1 MAPLLNAKA
10 WFKRRRNKSR
20 NGNKNNNN
28 NNNNNDTEPY
38 IPGIGYP
45 PMRNSSQPT
54 LIPYIPP
61 SGSSSSSEHDGP
73 ESSLET
79 VTQEI
84 TGAATTTCLGVSY
97 QSTALLSAAAAAA
110 AASNTD
116 AVVPGPSN
124 DYHDDYCRRYQEVN
138 QSAATL
144 VSTFH
149 DHRRISLQPGK
160 PFAIAITAQNQH
172 NQYQYP
178 LHQKNGSHSSL
189 PAQLLS
195 DDILTELKSCPQL
208 GQNRHQR
215 NSSSPQPQKSLNT
228 LKSSRFAASTDSL
241 TMAETKAQEYARTV
255 KTLWQMVENED
266 LAYRLADCSP
276 VEREWLIFN
285 HKKANF
291 PLKPASDVGVTI
303 LENGRSS
310 LENGRSGRTAG
321 PSAAAVRGVALARI
335 DEADQYEPSEY
346 DNYSKGGYHLYENS
360 DGYIQPVIMS
370 LPNSPVAG
378 PIDSDPKKSRR
389 STLLSPMV
397 LHSARELQKRDHITV
412 QQRVDMEEDWRMQA
426 RLLRGQ
432 SESEDRARGVRR
444 VHEQLVQR
452 QIRQRGVGGA
462 IIPEYEPTHND
473 FNKWYD
479 LKEEIDDD
487 AVPDLMNDDVRG
499 YDLKEEFEDEEEKK
513 QRELEE
519 KEETKKRELEE
530 LEQEL
535 ATLGLDRFDGM
546 CMSFVESDARVPQQQ
561 QQQAQIFSPEELL
574 ERQHKQQELHQ
585 QLQFQYQQLQL
596 QLELQRQKTIRSKKN
611 RARARKLAAA
621 AAAGVDVSSSSSSA
635 ADTPVLGPISAPNI
649 LPPPVVAIPAIPG
662 GKPSSKL
669 IMLPTSTPLPAPPA
683 NKMILHEPRPLRPR
697 NGRKLFS
704 NECCDS
710 MIIKDMPMMVSAPTR
725 IH

>member
-10 WFKRRRNKSR
+10 WLKRRRAKCR
-20 NGNKNNNN
+20 FANKNNNN
-28 NNNNNDTEPY
+28 NNNKESYT
-38 IPGIGYP
+38 PGIGYP

-61 SGSSSSSEHDGP
+61 SASSTSSEHDGP

-79 VTQEI
+79 VIQDI

-97 QSTALLSAAAAAA
+97 QSTALHSAAAVA
-110 AASNTD
+110 NGTD

-124 DYHDDYCRRYQEVN
+124 DYHDDYCRRYQEIN

-160 PFAIAITAQNQH
+160 PFAIAITAQSQNNHCQH
-172 NQYQYP
+172 P
-178 LHQKNGSHSSL
+178 LRQKNGSHNSL

-195 DDILTELKSCPQL
+195 NDILSELKNCPQV

-215 NSSSPQPQKSLNT
+215 NSSTPQPQKPLST
-228 LKSSRFAASTDSL
+228 LKSSRFAASTDTL
-241 TMAETKAQEYARTV
+241 NMAETKAQEYARTV
-255 KTLWQMVENED
+255 KALWQMVEDED

-285 HKKANF
+285 HKNANF
-291 PLKPASDVGVTI
+291 PMKPASEVGVI
-303 LENGRSS
+303 LLENGRSS
-310 LENGRSGRTAG
+310 LENCRSNRAAG
-321 PSAAAVRGVALARI
+321 SGASAARGAALARI
-335 DEADQYEPSEY
+335 DEAVQYEPSEY
-346 DNYSKGGYHLYENS
+346 GGRSKGGYRPYENS
-360 DGYIQPVIMS
+360 DGYSQPIIMS

-426 RLLRGQ
+426 RLLRSQ
-432 SESEDRARGVRR
+432 SECEDRARGVRR
-444 VHEQLVQR
+444 VHDQLIQR
-452 QIRQRGVGGA
+452 QRRQRGLGGA

-519 KEETKKRELEE
+519 KEEMKKKELEE

-535 ATLGLDRFDGM
+535 TTLGLDRFDGM
-546 CMSFVESDARVPQQQ
+546 ISFVEPDARVPQHQQQQ
-561 QQQAQIFSPEELL
+561 QQQAQ
-574 ERQHKQQELHQ
+574 ELHQ
-585 QLQFQYQQLQL
+585 QLQYQYQQLQL
-596 QLELQRQKTIRSKKN
+596 QLEMQRQKTIRSKKN
-611 RARARKLAAA
+611 RARAKKAAVAFADTA
-621 AAAGVDVSSSSSSA
+621 ASSSA
-635 ADTPVLGPISAPNI
+635 SSDTPVMGTVSSPAI
-649 LPPPVVAIPAIPG
+649 LPPPPIPG
-662 GKPSSKL
+662 NKPSSKL
-669 IMLPTSTPLPAPPA
+669 IVLPTSTPLPAPPA
-683 NKMILHEPRPLRPR
+683 NKMVLHEPRPLRPR
-697 NGRKLFS
+697 NGRNLFS

-710 MIIKDMPMMVSAPTR
+710 MIIKDMPMVSAPTR